1 MNWVKATVLAGI
13 LAISGGATKADWN
26 TVVVAT
32 NSGHRIGNPDAQ
44 HEVTEFVSYTCPHC
58 AHFARE
64 GDPVL
69 KLLYIHSGKLAVEI
83 RHTLRDPLDLTA
95 AMLTHCG
102 PTNRFVLN
110 HSAFMLSQ
118 DQWLSV
124 AQRATQAQIA
134 RWTVADHASARRAIA
149 SDLGFYKIMEGR
161 GYRRTDVD
169 RCLNDENKANALAKA
184 SQEDA
189 QRLGIKGTPSFAIDG
204 KLLDNVHSWD
214 VLKPQID
221 TILGASSTN

>member
-1 MNWVKATVLAGI
+1 VKLVKAAVLTAI
-13 LAISGGATKADWN
+13 LAFTGGATTADWN
-26 TVVVAT
+26 KTVVAT
-32 NSGHRIGNPDAQ
+32 DAGHRIGSPDAPHQ
-44 HEVTEFVSYTCPHC
+44 LTEFVSYTCPHC

-83 RHTLRDPLDLTA
+83 RHTLRDPIDLTTA
-95 AMLTHCG
+95 LLTHCG

-118 DQWLSV
+118 DKWLLI
-124 AQRATQAQIA
+124 AERATQVQIA
-134 RWTVADHASARRAIA
+134 RWSVADHAAARRAIA

-161 GYRRTDVD
+161 GYRITDVD
-169 RCLNDENKANALAKA
+169 KCLNDETKAKALAKA
-184 SQEDA
+184 SFDDA

-214 VLKPQID
+214 LLKPQID
-221 TILGASSTN
+221 TILGAGTIN